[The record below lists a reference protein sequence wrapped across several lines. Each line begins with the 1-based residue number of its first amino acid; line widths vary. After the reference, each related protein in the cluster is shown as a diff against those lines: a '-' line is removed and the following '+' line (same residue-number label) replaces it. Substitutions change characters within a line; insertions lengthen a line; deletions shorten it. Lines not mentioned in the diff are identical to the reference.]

1 MKNKMGIWNAVC
13 KTDPKYTKKVNQRG
27 GFTAIDAQYQIQTA
41 TEMFGAFGMG
51 WGVKDETFNI
61 INNMVIYQAILWY
74 VLDGIA
80 DEAEIPIHSSLAVKP
95 DCIKS
100 VATDALTKGLS
111 KLGFNADVFLG
122 KFDDNKYV
130 QEQNSKVVTK
140 DTGDGFPQTVQD
152 NKVEEDTQKTEE
164 TNGELIW
171 NFNDKWSGKP
181 VSTFDAGLAGW
192 MLENHDQVN
201 MNLNPGNKHYRDALQ
216 TIVNGS

>member
-1 MKNKMGIWNAVC
+1 MKDKMGIWNAVC
-13 KTDPKYTKKVNQRG
+13 TTDPKYTKRVTQRG

-61 INNMVIYQAILWY
+61 IDNMVIYQAILWY
-74 VLDGIA
+74 LVDGVA
-80 DEAEIPIHSSLAVKP
+80 EDNEIPIHSSLAVKP

-130 QEQNSKVVTK
+130 QKQNTITNDDGSGVPPKEQPKEK
-140 DTGDGFPQTVQD
+140 
-152 NKVEEDTQKTEE
+152 

-201 MNLNPGNKHYRDALQ
+201 MNINPGNKHYKDALQ
-216 TIVNGS
+216 EIVNGSA

>member
-1 MKNKMGIWNAVC
+1 MRNTINIKGKE
-13 KTDPKYTKKVNQRG
+13 YTKVVNRLKDFRDTFPANEG
-27 GFTAIDAQYQIQTA
+27 WAIKTEPISITNESVVFQA
-41 TEMFGAFGMG
+41 T
-51 WGVKDETFNI
+51 
-61 INNMVIYQAILWY
+61 INNPDGVTVAVGHGHNILGADKALEKAETVAIGRAIGNFHPVY
-74 VLDGIA
+74 GGES
-80 DEAEIPIHSSLAVKP
+80 DEFASAEEMQKW
-95 DCIKS
+95 
-100 VATDALTKGLS
+100 
-111 KLGFNADVFLG
+111 
-122 KFDDNKYV
+122 
-130 QEQNSKVVTK
+130 QENQTIVK

-152 NKVEEDTQKTEE
+152 NKVEEDTQNTEE